1 MLTWNEH
8 KLRTLKHV
16 FKFLE
21 DNKGLNPRLYIT
33 TEENRNIILP
43 IPQDLLELDNL
54 RDITDEVIRYITKTA
69 KAQHVSFVSEVN
81 KVMIEQNEL
90 TEDEQQQI
98 KNKSISIE
106 LKEKIEKR
114 RKDALVV
121 HTFSKD
127 KGSINK
133 EFMMFHKLNGM
144 YVPDKQATE
153 AMAEG
158 ATAEGRFM
166 DLLEA

>member
-21 DNKGLNPRLYIT
+21 DNKGLNPKLYIT

-81 KVMIEQNEL
+81 KVMIDEKDL
-90 TEDEQQQI
+90 TEDEHQQV
-98 KNKSISIE
+98 KDRNISRE
-106 LKEKIEKR
+106 LKEKIDKK

-127 KGSINK
+127 KGSVNK

-144 YVPDKQATE
+144 YVPDKKATE
-153 AMAEG
+153 AMASE
-158 ATAEGRFM
+158 APARGRFLN
-166 DLLEA
+166 LLEA

>member
-21 DNKGLNPRLYIT
+21 DNKGLNPKLYVT

-81 KVMIEQNEL
+81 KVMIEEKDL
-90 TEDEQQQI
+90 TEDEHQQV
-98 KNKSISIE
+98 KNRNISRE
-106 LKEKIEKR
+106 LKEKIDKK

-127 KGSINK
+127 KGSVSK

-144 YVPDKQATE
+144 YVPDKNATE
-153 AMAEG
+153 AMASG
-158 ATAEGRFM
+158 APAQGRFM